1 MPGFIGK
8 KLCPDLV
15 IVKPNF
21 EKYREVCEEV
31 RSILREYDPNF
42 SPMGLDESYLDITE
56 YVNKITA
63 DRWPLSASK
72 VTEFEDLNDHT
83 PNESTNTL
91 CDDTHGQSMSLQNDS
106 DDLCQE
112 YSCFEGSAYLACV
125 QSVVKEIRQKIEE
138 KTNLTASAGIAPN
151 TMLAKITSN
160 INKPNGQ
167 FFLEPSREK
176 VMDFIR
182 KLPIRK
188 VRRINTCNR
197 GNQYLLYLWLH
208 MYMYLSL
215 VVMGIDV
222 VFFFSQ

>member
-91 CDDTHGQSMSLQNDS
+91 YDDTHGQSMSLQNDS